1 MHLDRFPF
9 AVVVPEFLYLKL
21 LVTMIDAFLLLNL
34 ETLVLQILV
43 VVQQVLPHLNQ
54 FGPEPLIQ
62 LILASLLLP

>member
-1 MHLDRFPF
+1 
-9 AVVVPEFLYLKL
+9 
-21 LVTMIDAFLLLNL
+21 MIDAFLLLNL

-62 LILASLLLP
+62 LILASLLLPWYGSRPFAWLMMIGDP